1 MTVMLYRSAD
11 KPNPQVWDWN
21 VEHRA
26 FAEGDVDAALAE
38 GWVRHPADVS
48 LEPQAEAEIVQLSK
62 RRGRPPKE
70 A

>member
-1 MTVMLYRSAD
+1 MLYRASD

-21 VEHRA
+21 VEHKVFDEA
-26 FAEGDVDAALAE
+26 DVTEAVAG
-38 GWVRHPADVS
+38 GWARHPLDVPTGGE
-48 LEPQAEAEIVQLSK
+48 EPATEPPK